1 MKSHVQDGE
10 VAGSQADLGD
20 PTPFEVRVVRLLP
33 AGSLTLNCVPCPVPL
48 SLTAWKTARG
58 FAVVS
63 CCVCMGSDSGGCG
76 KPGLTPFSHML
87 KVFSE
92 AGQAAEE
99 DILTWLHGNP
109 FQQEPGD

>member
-63 CCVCMGSDSGGCG
+63 CPVCMGSDNGGCG
-76 KPGLTPFSHML
+76 KLGLAPFSRML

-99 DILTWLHGNP
+99 DILTRLHGNP
-109 FQQEPGD
+109 FQQEAEE